1 MSFRSGRQLVAA
13 GIGDDG
19 CCGGNIHWHHP
30 VAKAKAVGRGETQPS
45 CLTVFGSVPYTSVC
59 RPGRYSTHK
68 RTKSMR
74 IYTAVIER
82 CTDTGLY
89 VGFVPGFSGAHS
101 QGETLDELNDNLKE
115 VIALLLEDGEP
126 RLETEFVGT
135 QNVVVA

>member
-1 MSFRSGRQLVAA
+1 VEIDFIYERIISYPSPRSL
-13 GIGDDG
+13 
-19 CCGGNIHWHHP
+19 
-30 VAKAKAVGRGETQPS
+30 AKAAGRGETQPS
-45 CLTVFGSVPYTSVC
+45 CLTVFGSVPYTTDYMS
-59 RPGRYSTHK
+59 GRYSTHK
-68 RTKSMR
+68 GTRSMH
-74 IYTAVIER
+74 IYTAVIEK

-101 QGETLDELNDNLKE
+101 QGETLDELNNNLKE